1 MFSATSKNKDATEGA
16 FKIKLS
22 QCNFKVKIK
31 IIILYRTDVYFWRVK
46 FFFLLYFLSL
56 TKRSIST
63 LSQVG
68 LFNFSSNKWEAAL
81 NNRSLSTLAQD
92 ADRYVA

>member
-22 QCNFKVKIK
+22 QCNFKVKI
-31 IIILYRTDVYFWRVK
+31 IILYRTDVYFWRVK
-46 FFFLLYFLSL
+46 FFFFVYFLSL

-81 NNRSLSTLAQD
+81 INRSLSTLAQD